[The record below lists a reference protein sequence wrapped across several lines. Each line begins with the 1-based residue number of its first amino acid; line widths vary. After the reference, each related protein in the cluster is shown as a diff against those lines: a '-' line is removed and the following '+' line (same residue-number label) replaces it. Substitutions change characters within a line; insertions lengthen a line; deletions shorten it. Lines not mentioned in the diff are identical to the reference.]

1 MHAPKLINIDQN
13 AIADFD
19 REAVFFDPATKSRIS
34 YWTDGTDVYWRTTK
48 LKANPECFLVFNKLF
63 AKDNKHCFM
72 QDKRLKNV
80 DVNSFEALNYC
91 FAKDRHFVWCL
102 GGEFQPYDIETFEVC
117 DDGFNKN
124 LMHQT
129 FYFSDGSSADGTTQI
144 SSGYAKDKHQ
154 VYCYDHTGKV
164 KILKGADPKT
174 FVSCNNGKFAKD
186 SRYIYYYFH
195 QIKKADPKTWKLL
208 DLKEGYSCDAKHAF
222 RFKTCLENTDIA
234 TLSIYEFT
242 DKEGYTTKFLK
253 DKNGLFDLDGTRITE
268 DKLKKDYA

>member
-1 MHAPKLINIDQN
+1 MHAPKLINIDLN
-13 AIADFD
+13 AVADFD
-19 REAVFFDPATKSRIS
+19 KEAVFFDPATKSRIS

-63 AKDNKHCFM
+63 AKDSKHCFM
-72 QDKRLKNV
+72 QDKRLKNA
-80 DVNSFEALNYC
+80 DVNSFEVLNYC

-102 GGEFQPYDIETFEVC
+102 GGEFRPYDIETFEVC

-144 SSGYAKDKHQ
+144 SSGYAKDKYQ

-195 QIKKADPKTWKLL
+195 QIKKQIPKHGNYWIWKKVILVMQSMRS
-208 DLKEGYSCDAKHAF
+208 DLKLVWKI
-222 RFKTCLENTDIA
+222 LI
-234 TLSIYEFT
+234 
-242 DKEGYTTKFLK
+242 
-253 DKNGLFDLDGTRITE
+253 
-268 DKLKKDYA
+268 